1 MSRDSTVIQLRQPD
15 AIDDPLTEVAREG
28 ARRML
33 ATVLIAEADAFVA
46 VWKDV
51 KLPDGR
57 DRVVRHG
64 HWPERAIQTGVGPV
78 AVRRAKVRDRGK
90 VGAVEKIRFTS
101 SILPKWA
108 RRTRS
113 LDALLPILYLRGIS
127 TGDFQEALSAL
138 LGKDA
143 PNLSPAV
150 ITRLTA
156 EWQTDY
162 EAWQKR
168 DLSARRY
175 VYVWADGVYLQARM
189 EPQADCMLVL
199 IGATPEG
206 KKELVGFQTGVRES
220 AQSWLELL
228 VDVKRRG
235 LEIAPDLAVGD
246 GALGFWK
253 AIEEVFPSTRH
264 QRCWVHK
271 TANVLNKVALS
282 VQVNMKADLREIYGA
297 PTRAAAEAAI
307 DVFADKYGAKY
318 DKAVVCL
325 TKDREA
331 LLAFFDFPAEHWDHL
346 RTSNPI
352 ESVFATVRHRTVRT
366 KGSLSQRTARL
377 MVFKLV
383 SAAAKTWRRLKGENQ
398 LPKVVRGVKFQNGVE
413 VIERPANHAA

>member
-1 MSRDSTVIQLRQPD
+1 MSRDTNVLRFRQPH
-15 AIDDPLTEVAREG
+15 AIDDPLSELAREG

-33 ATVLIAEADAFVA
+33 AQVLVAEADAFVA
-46 VWKDV
+46 IWKNV

-57 DRVVRHG
+57 DRIVRHG
-64 HWPERAIQTGVGPV
+64 HGPERAIQTGVGPV

-90 VGAVEKIRFTS
+90 VGAAEKIRFTS

-108 RRTRS
+108 RRTKS

-127 TGDFQEALSAL
+127 TGDFQEVLASL

-189 EPQADCMLVL
+189 EPAAECMLML

-220 AQSWLELL
+220 AQSWRELL
-228 VDVKRRG
+228 VDIRRRG
-235 LEIAPDLAVGD
+235 LEIAPDLAIGD

-282 VQVNMKADLREIYGA
+282 VQVNMKADLREIHGA

-307 DVFADKYGAKY
+307 DIFADKYGARY
-318 DKAVVCL
+318 EKAVTCL
-325 TKDREA
+325 TKDRDA

-366 KGSLSQRTARL
+366 KGSLSPTTARL

-383 SAAAKTWRRLKGENQ
+383 AAAAKTWRRLKGENQ

-413 VIERPANHAA
+413 VIEMPANNAA